1 LGPRGRLTVPAQLM
15 GRLLAAV
22 NLVLVGWI
30 VLNLGE
36 ILLIK
41 MVDAFAPVSRR
52 VCKRDSLQIISRK
65 GS

>member
-41 MVDAFAPVSRR
+41 MVDAFEPVSRR